1 MKIALIF
8 LNLIIIGLGVAVVLF
23 MKWSGPGFALGCV
36 VGFFSWALYAR
47 WKMGY
52 WV

>member
-1 MKIALIF
+1 MKIALIVF
-8 LNLIIIGLGVAVVLF
+8 NLIVIGLGVSIVLL

-36 VGFFSWALYAR
+36 VGFFSWAIYAR
-47 WKMGY
+47 QKMGY